1 MKPAPKP
8 KVGGASPHSRWA
20 PWLFSAPFLVLFVL
34 FTLWPLAQSLP
45 LAFQQTFGPK
55 STAYVG
61 TRNFTFLLQDP
72 LFWKAVRN
80 TALYTLGAVL
90 IQLPIALGLALLLN
104 QPGLRGRAIFRLIFF
119 APSLVGLVFVG
130 VMFAQLYQKRTGL
143 INSALHTLF
152 PTWDPEFAWLDNHV
166 MASLLVASVWLYAG
180 FNMIYFL
187 AALQNVNR
195 ELLDAASID
204 GAGPW
209 RRFRHVVLPEIRPV
223 ATFVVL
229 LSVIGS
235 FQLFELPWVLLDNT
249 AGPDNRGLTLVMYLY
264 QTGFL
269 VGDLGYA
276 SAIGWVLGL
285 ILALAAAVQMRVA
298 RAEEHE

>member
-1 MKPAPKP
+1 MSPARQR
-8 KVGGASPHSRWA
+8 SRPPVPPWA
-20 PWLFSAPFLVLFVL
+20 PWVFCTPWLALFAV
-34 FTLWPLAQSLP
+34 FTVWPLAQSLV

-55 STAYVG
+55 STVFIGAN
-61 TRNFTFLLQDP
+61 NFGFLLQDP

-80 TALYTLGAVL
+80 TAVYTLGAVFL
-90 IQLPIALGLALLLN
+90 QLPIALGLALLLN
-104 QPGLRGRAIFRLIFF
+104 RPGLRGRNVFRLIFF

-130 VMFAQLYQKRTGL
+130 VMFAQLFQKRTGL
-143 INSALHTLF
+143 INSALHGLF
-152 PTWDPEFAWLDNHV
+152 PRWDPEFAWLDTHV
-166 MASLLVASVWLYAG
+166 MPSLFVASVWLYAG

-195 ELLDAASID
+195 ELLEAANID

-209 RRFRHVVLPEIRPV
+209 QRFRHVVLPEIRPV
-223 ATFVVL
+223 AAFVVL

-235 FQLFELPWVLLDNT
+235 FQLFELPWVLLDNSG
-249 AGPDNRGLTLVMYLY
+249 GPDDRGLTIVMYLY

-269 VGDLGYA
+269 TGDLGYA

-285 ILALAAAVQMRVA
+285 LLAIAAAVQMWATQREEA
-298 RAEEHE
+298 R